1 MDNLFT
7 ADYSEFEL
15 VNKNQTFFLNENG
28 EVVIANLGLLW
39 KVTGI
44 FLISSIMLSKFLFV
58 YFFFCLKPIMIF
70 FFL

>member
-58 YFFFCLKPIMIF
+58 YFFFVENQS
-70 FFL
+70 

>member
-58 YFFFCLKPIMIF
+58 FFFF
-70 FFL
+70 F